1 MARNMEAVAERVEQ
15 DAVRE
20 VKAEGRV
27 YHSPEVHDLG
37 TLAAVGSDWDGEMY
51 DGGDPFYGDLLWL

>member
-20 VKAEGRV
+20 IKAEGRV
-27 YHSPEVHDLG
+27 YHTPEVYDLG
-37 TLAAVGSDWDGEMY
+37 TLAAVQGVTSGGY
-51 DGGDPFYGDLLWL
+51 DGIYGYWDI